1 MVDFV
6 ETEKIFNLT
15 KVKNMLTAIADQIKM
30 EGKIE
35 GKLEGKLEV
44 AKKMKE
50 EGLDIVLIMKITGL
64 LKEEIEKL

>member
-1 MVDFV
+1 MNKVYQQKVDFV

-35 GKLEGKLEV
+35 D

-50 EGLDIVLIMKITGL
+50 EGLDIAFIMKITGL
-64 LKEEIEKL
+64 LKEEIEKH